1 LVYGSSDK
9 HGAYPA
15 NDPVEPRQILLT
27 VLTLLGIPTAIPDQ
41 QGRVVPLFEGFHP
54 VERLYG

>member
-1 LVYGSSDK
+1 
-9 HGAYPA
+9 
-15 NDPVEPRQILLT
+15 VEPRQILLT

-41 QGRVVPLFEGFHP
+41 QGRVVPLFEGLHP